1 MFHRLLLVSL
11 AAAFMASGW
20 VTKVEAARWV
30 RITQHKVDLKAQE
43 ELIDLRKARGSF
55 IGFRFRARRGAIAI
69 DSYVLDFHDKSKHE
83 GDAPFRLRSGERTR
97 IIARDNGEQFPETL
111 TVRYKA
117 DSKTGRYARLEVWG
131 LQSRRGRRARR
142 PKEAVVV
149 AVPPPPGRVV
159 QTDAE
164 PASNETV
171 LIAGQEL
178 GREVKTGTIDVDQKL
193 GKFKRVRI
201 AVREGDLQL
210 ENLTVNFDDGSKE
223 DFTAEK
229 PLEANSSTPWF
240 EIDSSKFIKNVS
252 LNLREPTNLS
262 SPTRIELH
270 GRHAD
275 GWLASDG
282 EGKSFNDG
290 WVLLGA
296 QSAGF
301 VGFDNDVIPLA
312 DHGDGFAKIR
322 VNVRGRAITLNQL
335 RVVYANGEEDI
346 VPVRSRIDAGDA
358 YGPISLRGAPR
369 QIREIRARYR
379 SRVIDKVIDTKGPA
393 LVQVWAKR

>member
-1 MFHRLLLVSL
+1 MIHRLVLVSI

-20 VTKVEAARWV
+20 GTSVEAARWV
-30 RITQHKVDLKAQE
+30 RITQHKVDTNAQE

-55 IGFRFRARRGAIAI
+55 IGFRFRARRGPIAI
-69 DSYVLDFHDKSKHE
+69 DSYVLDFHDKSKHQ
-83 GDAPFRLRSGERTR
+83 GNSPFRLRSGERTR
-97 IIARDNGEQFPETL
+97 IIAGDNNERFPETL
-111 TVRYKA
+111 RVRYQL
-117 DSKTGRYARLEVWG
+117 DTKTGRYARLEVWG
-131 LQSRRGRRARR
+131 LQSRQGRRAQR
-142 PKEAVVV
+142 PETPVIV

-164 PASNETV
+164 PTSNDTV
-171 LIAGQEL
+171 LIAAKEL

-201 AVREGDLQL
+201 AVREGDVQL
-210 ENLTVNFDDGSKE
+210 ETLTVNFEDGSKQ
-223 DFTAEK
+223 DYTAEK
-229 PLEANSSTPWF
+229 PLGPSSSTPWF
-240 EIDSSKFIKNVS
+240 EIDASKFIQNVS
-252 LNLREPTNLS
+252 LSMREPTNLS

-296 QSAGF
+296 QTAGF
-301 VGFDNDVIPLA
+301 VGFDNDVIPVV
-312 DHGDGFAKIR
+312 DHGDGFQKIR
-322 VNVRGRAITLNQL
+322 LNVRGRAITLNQL

-358 YGPISLRGAPR
+358 YGPISLRSAPH

-379 SRVIDKVIDTKGPA
+379 SRIIDNVTDANGPA

>member
-1 MFHRLLLVSL
+1 MFHRLVLVSI
-11 AAAFMASGW
+11 AATFIASGW
-20 VTKVEAARWV
+20 ATSVEAARWV
-30 RITQHKVDLKAQE
+30 RITQHVIDKNAQE

-55 IGFRFRARRGAIAI
+55 IGFRFRARRGAVAI
-69 DSYVLDFHDKSKHE
+69 DSYVLNFHDKSKHE
-83 GDAPFRLRSGERTR
+83 GLSPFRLRSGERTR
-97 IIARDNGEQFPETL
+97 IIARDEGERFPEML
-111 TVRYKA
+111 TVRYQSDAKN
-117 DSKTGRYARLEVWG
+117 GRYARLEVWG
-131 LQSRRGRRARR
+131 LQSRQGRRAQR
-142 PKEAVVV
+142 PKEPVIV

-171 LIAGQEL
+171 LIAAKEL
-178 GREVKTGTIDVDQKL
+178 GREVKAGTVKVDPKL
-193 GKFKRVRI
+193 GKFKLVRL
-201 AVREGDLQL
+201 AVRDGDVQVDS
-210 ENLTVNFDDGSKE
+210 LTVNFDDGSQK
-223 DFTAEK
+223 DFQVEG
-229 PLEANSSTPWF
+229 PLRPNSSTPWF
-240 EIDSSKFIKNVS
+240 EIDASKFIQEVS
-252 LNLREPTNLS
+252 LSLREPTNLS

-296 QSAGF
+296 QTAGF

-312 DHGDGFAKIR
+312 EHGDGFAKIR
-322 VNVRGRAITLNQL
+322 VNVSGRAITLNQL
-335 RVVYANGEEDI
+335 RVVYVNGEEDI
-346 VPVRSRIDAGDA
+346 VPVRRRIDAGDA
-358 YGPISLRGAPR
+358 YGPISLRGAPH

-379 SRVIDKVIDTKGPA
+379 SRVIDNVIDTKGPA